1 MIQAAPTDFSITTQ
15 LAAGLTKYR
24 NNAAFIGLV
33 GLVACI
39 AGWVMESDQFYRSY
53 LVGYFF
59 WFGVS
64 LGSLALLMVQHA
76 SGGAWG
82 IVIRRILEASSRT
95 LPFMVVLFI
104 PIVIG
109 MHSLYQWDDPARVAA
124 DPILQKKQ
132 IFLNPTFWIARVLIY
147 FAIWN
152 LFMYLLN
159 KWSILEDKEGGF
171 KYATIMEK
179 LSAPGIVV
187 YVFTI
192 TFAVTDWVMSL
203 TPHWFSTI
211 FGFMAVVGEGL
222 STFAFSIT
230 VLALLTSVPPMSDVV
245 TKKHLHDLGKL
256 MLAFVM
262 LWAYMNF
269 SQLLII
275 WAGNLPEEITWYTT
289 RLQHGWWWV
298 GLTLL
303 VFHFVVPFLLLLSQ
317 PLKRNP
323 RTIMAIAIFVIGIR
337 MVDIF
342 WLVEPNFNTAGFH
355 VSWLDFAALLGVGG
369 IFVALFLM
377 ELAKRPLMPLGAPD
391 LQKALAHGRSS
402 H

>member
-1 MIQAAPTDFSITTQ
+1 MIQTAPTDFSITSQ
-15 LAAGLTKYR
+15 LAAGLVKYR
-24 NNAAFIGLV
+24 NNAAFLGLA
-33 GLVACI
+33 GLAACV
-39 AGWVMESDQFYRSY
+39 AGWVMDPTQFYRSY

-59 WFGVS
+59 WFGIS

-76 SGGAWG
+76 TGGAWG
-82 IVIRRILEASSRT
+82 MVIRRILEASSRT
-95 LPFMVVLFI
+95 LPYMVVLFI
-104 PIVIG
+104 PILIG
-109 MHSLYQWDDPARVAA
+109 VPSLYEWDDASKVAHDA
-124 DPILQKKQ
+124 ILQKKQ
-132 IFLNPTFWIARVLIY
+132 IYLNGTFWIARVFIY

-152 LFMYLLN
+152 LLMYLLN
-159 KWSILEDKEGGF
+159 KWSKLEDTTGGF
-171 KYATIMEK
+171 KYATILEK
-179 LSAPGIVV
+179 LSAPGIVI

-192 TFAVTDWVMSL
+192 TFCVTDWIMSL

-211 FGFMAVVGEGL
+211 FGFMTVVGEGL
-222 STFAFSIT
+222 STFAFSIS
-230 VLALLTSVPPMSDVV
+230 VLALLSSVPPMSNVV

-275 WAGNLPEEITWYTT
+275 WAGNLPEEISWYTT
-289 RLQHGWWWV
+289 RLQHGWQYV

-323 RTIMAIAIFVIGIR
+323 RTILMLAVFIICIR
-337 MVDIF
+337 MIDVF
-342 WLVEPNFNTAGFH
+342 WLIEPNFHTTGFY
-355 VSWLDFAALLGVGG
+355 VSWQDFAAPLGVGG
-369 IFVALFLM
+369 VFVALFLM

-391 LQKALAHGRSS
+391 LQKALAHGRHS